1 MIYAITALIIVLS
14 FLQEKKIDK
23 RACHIFWVPLLAL
36 CIIEKLIPAPYIY
49 FVCVLCASFSS
60 NLLFKVKT
68 KLSRA
73 LINALFISMGLNL
86 AGVVVWERGLDEN
99 SYIYLF
105 ILWYF
110 WVVSILIRKG
120 TINWL
125 KHFNASL
132 SRWESLQSRLACLL
146 K

>member
-1 MIYAITALIIVLS
+1 
-14 FLQEKKIDK
+14 
-23 RACHIFWVPLLAL
+23 
-36 CIIEKLIPAPYIY
+36 
-49 FVCVLCASFSS
+49 VCVLCASFSA
-60 NLLFKVKT
+60 NLLFKTKT
-68 KLSRA
+68 RLSRA

-105 ILWYF
+105 ILWYL